1 VAAEQTGTLLW
12 EMRTA
17 GGWTLGR
24 LAQQAGVSK
33 MALSRWE
40 AGTRQPRI
48 PELEAVLK
56 ALNANAAQKARIFA
70 TINAPRAI
78 QHLRTAMTDAGMG
91 DMPSAGDL
99 LRAMRLRQGWTQ
111 GQTAAAL
118 HVTQA
123 TVARWE
129 KGERLPDNTQV
140 HTLCYVLGAKEE
152 ELLALT
158 TGQFTDTPAV
168 EPANSSAAYEEL
180 TAVFESGIERGK
192 LQSDL
197 FYLLLERKTLPHAVH
212 SEKIRPLLGRIYAAH
227 AQFLRNGGRAAE
239 AAPIARRALQIASP
253 HDGDT
258 VFRAAIMSAAG
269 AVYSGAHTAPQRGIG
284 ILRGWVERTAY
295 PAFAAWMVS
304 EIAGYLQMLGQN
316 EQAVEVAEKAY
327 EMSKTCV
334 NPTEPFLRRC
344 DWAKALLVVN
354 RPNEALKILPNWEQ
368 ETIWEQASTILIASE
383 AHRQAGNL
391 SKSHDLLQ
399 QAQTLITMHQIEIL
413 RPRLHTVMQRF

>member
-192 LQSDL
+192 RFVLSPAGTQ
-197 FYLLLERKTLPHAVH
+197 
-212 SEKIRPLLGRIYAAH
+212 
-227 AQFLRNGGRAAE
+227 N
-239 AAPIARRALQIASP
+239 AAPCRSQRKNPPS
-253 HDGDT
+253 
-258 VFRAAIMSAAG
+258 AG
-269 AVYSGAHTAPQRGIG
+269 AD
-284 ILRGWVERTAY
+284 LRGARSVSSQWRTRRGSRADS
-295 PAFAAWMVS
+295 PSRFADCFS
-304 EIAGYLQMLGQN
+304 
-316 EQAVEVAEKAY
+316 
-327 EMSKTCV
+327 
-334 NPTEPFLRRC
+334 
-344 DWAKALLVVN
+344 
-354 RPNEALKILPNWEQ
+354 
-368 ETIWEQASTILIASE
+368 
-383 AHRQAGNL
+383 
-391 SKSHDLLQ
+391 
-399 QAQTLITMHQIEIL
+399 
-413 RPRLHTVMQRF
+413 PRW